1 MSLYPKGSP
10 ALSRFTAPA
19 PQAIPR
25 SPMDA
30 PPSPAAAVGTRG
42 ADAPPPPDPGT
53 GPLPAYRA
61 WVAAGRLQADPAQA
75 MAAETLQDLWR
86 RLRGYVPQPGPA
98 TEEASG
104 SFLGRLFRRRPA
116 DEALPSAPQGL
127 YLVGEVGRGKSMLM
141 DLFFASADIAPKRRI
156 HFHQF
161 MQGCHRRIHAWR
173 QANPAEADPIPPLA
187 DSIIAEAALLC
198 FDEFQVHD
206 ITDAM
211 ILGRLFEALFA
222 RGAVVVATS
231 NTLPDDLFKGK
242 PGRDAF
248 LPFIAVLKAHVE
260 VLVLDAARDYRRD
273 RIRGLP
279 TWHVPADGRAER
291 ALDRAFEELTGM
303 PRGEPLR
310 LPVLGRLIELPE
322 AARGVAR
329 VDFETLCGRP
339 LGPADYLA
347 LATHIHTLVLDGIPR
362 LGPEN
367 FDKARRFI
375 TLVDT
380 LYEHRCKLV
389 ASAEAMP
396 DTLYERGENAAMFE
410 RTASRLVEMQSQDYL
425 ALPHLT

>member
-1 MSLYPKGSP
+1 M
-10 ALSRFTAPA
+10 T
-19 PQAIPR
+19 
-25 SPMDA
+25 
-30 PPSPAAAVGTRG
+30 
-42 ADAPPPPDPGT
+42 PPPDISLPAPGQPAAGAAAPAT
-53 GPLPAYRA
+53 AHPEGPLHAYRA
-61 WVAAGRLQADPAQA
+61 RVAAGGLAPDPAQA
-75 MAAETLQDLWR
+75 MAAELLQDLWR
-86 RLRGYVPQPGPA
+86 RLRGY
-98 TEEASG
+98 EARPEAPPDQGG
-104 SFLGRLFRRRPA
+104 SLFGRLFRRRPA
-116 DEALPSAPQGL
+116 DETLPAAPQGL

-141 DLFFASADIAPKRRI
+141 DLFFACAEVRRTRQI

-161 MQGCHRRIHAWR
+161 MQDCHQRIHAWR
-173 QANPAEADPIPPLA
+173 RAHPDEADPIPPLA

-206 ITDAM
+206 IADAM

-231 NTLPDDLFKGK
+231 NTVPDDLFKGK

-248 LPFIAVLKAHVE
+248 LPFIAVLKSHVD
-260 VLVLDAARDYRRD
+260 VLMLEAARDYRRE

-279 TWHVPADGRAER
+279 TWHAPADGRAER
-291 ALDRAFEELTGM
+291 ALDRAFEELAGVAH
-303 PRGEPLR
+303 GEPLR
-310 LPVLGRLIELPE
+310 LPVLGRWLELPE

-329 VDFETLCGRP
+329 IDFDGICGRP

-347 LATHIHTLVLDGIPR
+347 LATHVHTLVLDGIPR

-375 TLVDT
+375 TLVDA

-396 DTLYERGENAAMFE
+396 DQLYERGENAAMFE
-410 RTASRLVEMQSQDYL
+410 RTASRLVEMQSQEYL